1 MSPCGGDYLAMPLG
15 SFLDAVAAA
24 EPTPGGGAVS
34 AVAVA
39 MAAGLAVMTAG
50 FSPEL
55 PEAQRLA
62 AQAEE
67 ARARV
72 APLAA
77 ADAAAYSDVLSV
89 LARPRAEPGRQDAVR
104 RALSRA
110 ADIPL
115 EVAEAGAGIVRVAE
129 HLERAG
135 NPNLRGDARTAR
147 LLAAAAVRSAAAL
160 VELNLA
166 DAPDARVSRARSLAD
181 AANRSALTA
190 ESPCVVDLG
199 SMG

>member
-1 MSPCGGDYLAMPLG
+1 MSAGGGDFLAMPLG
-15 SFLDAVAAA
+15 GFLDAVAAV

-39 MAAGLAVMTAG
+39 MAAGLASMAAG
-50 FSPEL
+50 FSRDL
-55 PEAQRLA
+55 PQAKRLA

-67 ARARV
+67 ARTRV

-77 ADAAAYSDVLSV
+77 ADAAAYTDVLTA
-89 LARPRAEPGRQDAVR
+89 LARPRAERGRQEAVR

-110 ADIPL
+110 ADVPL

-129 HLERAG
+129 HLEQAG

-166 DAPDARVSRARSLAD
+166 DAPDARVARARSLAD
-181 AANRSALTA
+181 AANRSTLTA
-190 ESPCVVDLG
+190 NSPR
-199 SMG
+199 S